1 MLTAEKKSLWRGQY
15 RMVADGREVAQ
26 WDPSWWRSGGDFE
39 VDGHRFTVRSNAWGS
54 RFTMLDQA
62 GNQVA
67 HVERAGRKNWSVH
80 AGGLVYE
87 FRRASMWGNQQE
99 LLSAGVKVGSLRR
112 TSSWSGT
119 VEADLPGMPLPIQ
132 IFVVGVQIAM
142 WQAQQAAAGSA

>member
-26 WDPSWWRSGGDFE
+26 WDPSWWRSGGEFE

-67 HVERAGRKNWSVH
+67 HVERAGRKTWSVH

-87 FRRASMWGNQQE
+87 FRRTSMWGNQQE

-112 TSSWSGT
+112 TSAWSGT